1 MNELPKGFEDLPIG
15 FVQALF
21 EFYRVMENNNPAY
34 DIGEIS
40 IKNIDPSMRS
50 AIIRGDYVAI
60 DLPNKD
66 SVSKDSVN
74 EELLKKD
81 FPSIKKI
88 IKPIRNSEI
97 YNFGETLGLERNKIL
112 NIIKESRNG

>member
-21 EFYRVMENNNPAY
+21 EFYRVMEGNNPTY

-60 DLPNKD
+60 DLPKQK
-66 SVSKDSVN
+66 V
-74 EELLKKD
+74 
-81 FPSIKKI
+81 IKQKV

-97 YNFGETLGLERNKIL
+97 YNFGEKLGLDRNKIL
-112 NIIKESRNG
+112 NIIKENRNG